1 LYSDP
6 PTTLDE
12 LQKKIDI
19 LTAETREIFST
30 PAPKL
35 ELEKLEAK
43 AEEKTESDVK
53 LDGLD
58 SEDK

>member
-30 PAPKL
+30 PAPML
-35 ELEKLEAK
+35 E
-43 AEEKTESDVK
+43 
-53 LDGLD
+53 
-58 SEDK
+58 